1 LKSPLGIQLIKFK
14 KKSLSGSSKRWLQ
27 RQHNDELVIKAK
39 KLGYRSRAVFKL
51 EEINQKLKILKRND
65 IILDL
70 GSSPGS
76 WSQFLRKKGYDNI
89 IAVDILEMEKIDKV
103 HFIFGDFTEDDIQE
117 QIRKIY
123 KNVDVILSD
132 IAANTTGNKKLDSF
146 KTNSV
151 CLEVLDFAYKFLGKN
166 GRVLCKFFNGELDKD
181 IILFSKMNFKKNK
194 IIKPSSS
201 RKDSKEN
208 YIYCEI

>member
-1 LKSPLGIQLIKFK
+1 LIKFK

-27 RQHNDELVIKAK
+27 RQHNDELVIIAK

-51 EEINQKLKILKRND
+51 EELNQKLKILKKND
-65 IILDL
+65 VILDL
-70 GSSPGS
+70 GSAPGS
-76 WSQFLRKKGYDNI
+76 WCQFLRKKSYDKI
-89 IAVDILEMEKIDKV
+89 VAVDILEMEKIDKV
-103 HFIFGDFTEDDIQE
+103 QFIFGDFTEIVTQE
-117 QIRKIY
+117 QIKNIY
-123 KNVDVILSD
+123 QSVDVVLSD

-146 KTNSV
+146 KTNSI
-151 CLEVLDFAYKFLGKN
+151 CLEVLEFAKKFLSKN

-181 IILFSKMNFKKNK
+181 IILFSKKNFKKNK

>member
-1 LKSPLGIQLIKFK
+1 MIKFK

-27 RQHNDELVIKAK
+27 RQHNDELVIIAK

-51 EEINQKLKILKRND
+51 EELNQKLKILKKND
-65 IILDL
+65 VILDL
-70 GSSPGS
+70 GSAPGS
-76 WSQFLRKKGYDNI
+76 WCQFLRKKSYDKI
-89 IAVDILEMEKIDKV
+89 VAVDILEMEKIDKV
-103 HFIFGDFTEDDIQE
+103 QFIFGDFTEIVTQE
-117 QIRKIY
+117 QIKNIY
-123 KNVDVILSD
+123 QSVDVVLSD

-146 KTNSV
+146 KTNSI
-151 CLEVLDFAYKFLGKN
+151 CLEVLEFAKKFLSKN

-181 IILFSKMNFKKNK
+181 IILFSKKNFKKNK